1 MINLPDAVNG
11 VFELGGAAVNLLNIK
26 AIVRDKEVR
35 GINSWVYVWFSTW
48 GLYNLY
54 YYPHLGQWLSFAGG
68 AAIVAVNCS
77 WLGLAVYYWK
87 KNNELGRGTCQT

>member
-11 VFELGGAAVNLLNIK
+11 TFELGGAAVNLLNIK
-26 AIVRDKEVR
+26 AIVRDREVK

-54 YYPHLGQWLSFAGG
+54 YYPHLNQWMSFAGG
-68 AAIVAVNCS
+68 AAIVTVNCS
-77 WLGLAVYYWK
+77 WLALAAYYWNKK
-87 KNNELGRGTCQT
+87 KNVK